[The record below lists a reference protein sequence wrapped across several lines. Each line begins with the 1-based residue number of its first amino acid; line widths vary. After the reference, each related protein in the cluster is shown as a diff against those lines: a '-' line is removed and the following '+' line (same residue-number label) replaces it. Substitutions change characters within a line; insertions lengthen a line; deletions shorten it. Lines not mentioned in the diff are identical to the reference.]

1 MTEQTTDLL
10 IVNARI
16 RTMDAA
22 NAEAEAILVRGG
34 EIVAVGA
41 RAAVEPL
48 ARAAPAVFDAGGR
61 TVLPGFV
68 DAHHHPSLIALWGGL
83 VRVRPPAVTDI
94 AGFQAALRV
103 AAEGLPDGA
112 WLVVMD
118 WDEMLLD
125 ERRPPTRDELDEAVP
140 DRPLLAM
147 HYGCHRALAN
157 SRALELAG
165 VTKESVDP
173 VGGTIERDRKGMP
186 SGLLVERAMS
196 RAESLARA
204 SLIARDVRGFFER
217 LAHHHDALLRVGI
230 TRVVDATV
238 PTDLATL
245 YAEAHRAGYLRVP
258 TTIMPVSVTGWLE
271 TPWDAL
277 EGPVTGDGDAMLDYG
292 PLKLVFDGAP
302 ACAMCL
308 GWWQVAGAS
317 VNAMAMTIRQGS
329 FDAMRTML
337 SVKPRIGAKIRSGLT
352 LYPTEDAAAIV
363 RAASERGF
371 SVAIH
376 AIGNEALDRAIAAF
390 DANTSVLSRRNRPR
404 IEHASFLAKSQVTRL
419 SHLGACIVV
428 QPHLMSLPTFA
439 SAPSVPGLRNTALRW
454 LLDAGVHVA
463 GSSDAPVAGF
473 DPLDGIRSAVSR
485 RTTRG
490 EVYEPDQCVALE
502 EALVMYT
509 RAAAEAAGAGATSGT
524 ITAGKRADFVV
535 LDCALDDVTLARAR
549 VATTILGG
557 RVVYET

>member
-1 MTEQTTDLL
+1 MPEQTTDLL

-16 RTMDAA
+16 RTM
-22 NAEAEAILVRGG
+22 EATDTVADAILVREGK
-34 EIVAVGA
+34 IVAVGLRDA
-41 RAAVEPL
+41 IAPL
-48 ARAAPAVFDAGGR
+48 ARALPEVFDARGR

-83 VRVRPPAVTDI
+83 VRVRPPIVTNV
-94 AGFQAALRV
+94 ASFQAALRTASV
-103 AAEGLPDGA
+103 GLPEGA

-125 ERRPPTRDELDEAVP
+125 ERRPPTLEELDEAVP

-147 HYGCHRALAN
+147 HYSCHRALAN
-157 SRALELAG
+157 TRALELAEI
-165 VTKESVDP
+165 TKASVDP
-173 VGGTIERDRKGMP
+173 VGGTIARGR
-186 SGLLVERAMS
+186 SGLPTGLLIERAMS

-204 SLIARDVRGFFER
+204 SLVARDPRGFFDR
-217 LAHHHDALLRVGI
+217 LAHHHHALLRVGI

-238 PTDLATL
+238 PTDLAVL
-245 YAEAHRAGYLRVP
+245 YATANENGFMRVP

-277 EGPVTGDGDAMLDYG
+277 EGPVTGEGDTMLTYG

-317 VNAMAMTIRQGS
+317 VNAMAMAIRQGS
-329 FDAMRTML
+329 LDPMRTML
-337 SVKPRIGAKIRSGLT
+337 SVKPRVGAKIRSGLT
-352 LYPTEDAAAIV
+352 LYPADDAAAIV

-376 AIGNEALDRAIAAF
+376 AIGNEALDRAVAAF
-390 DANTSVLSRRNRPR
+390 DANTAALSRRNRPR
-404 IEHASFLAKSQVTRL
+404 IEHASFLAKTQVTRL
-419 SHLGACIVV
+419 ADLGASVVV
-428 QPHLMSLPTFA
+428 QPNLMSLPTFA

-473 DPLDGIRSAVSR
+473 DPLDAIRAAVSR

-490 EVYEPDQCVALE
+490 EVYEPDQCIALD

-509 RAAAEAAGAGATSGT
+509 RSAAEAAGSGALAGT

-535 LDCALDDVTLARAR
+535 LDRVLDEGSLAEAR

-557 RVVYET
+557 RVVYEA